1 MSIGAA
7 QTVEAQRHR
16 RVNHVPNIGIER
28 SNIVMKIGV
37 RFPKTLSVWFLTWID
52 SAPALA

>member
-16 RVNHVPNIGIER
+16 RVDPVPTAGIEHTK
-28 SNIVMKIGV
+28 NVMKSGV
-37 RFPKTLSVWFLTWID
+37 RFPKTLSVWVLTWID
-52 SAPALA
+52 RAPAMA

>member
-1 MSIGAA
+1 MSIGGT

-16 RVNHVPNIGIER
+16 RVNHVPTTGIER

-37 RFPKTLSVWFLTWID
+37 RFPKTLSVWVLTWID
-52 SAPALA
+52 RAPAMA

>member
-1 MSIGAA
+1 M

-16 RVNHVPNIGIER
+16 KVNPVPTAGIER

-37 RFPKTLSVWFLTWID
+37 RFPMTLSVWVLTWID
-52 SAPALA
+52 RAPAMA

>member
-1 MSIGAA
+1 MSIGGT

-16 RVNHVPNIGIER
+16 RVNHVPNTGIER

-37 RFPKTLSVWFLTWID
+37 RGQNAS
-52 SAPALA
+52 SA